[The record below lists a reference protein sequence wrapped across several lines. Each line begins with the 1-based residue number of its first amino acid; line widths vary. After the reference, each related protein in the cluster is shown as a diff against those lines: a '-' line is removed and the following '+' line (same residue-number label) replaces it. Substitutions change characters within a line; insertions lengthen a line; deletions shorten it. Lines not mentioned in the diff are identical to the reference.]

1 MTCLFSTN
9 RFPGE
14 NEKISG
20 VLYYGEVM
28 AFSAQTDHGQNE
40 HKDAVLCEIGKETSK
55 DNTKVCVS
63 IVGFIA
69 VPLMQL
75 EAVFLCKLRGS
86 HCATL
91 AKSVSIQK
99 IWLFFSFCVF
109 LSSCP
114 F

>member
-1 MTCLFSTN
+1 
-9 RFPGE
+9 
-14 NEKISG
+14 
-20 VLYYGEVM
+20 M

-75 EAVFLCKLRGS
+75 EAVFYANYEGAIVPLSLR
-86 HCATL
+86 AL
-91 AKSVSIQK
+91 AYRKFG
-99 IWLFFSFCVF
+99 FFSLFVF
-109 LSSCP
+109 FFLHAL
-114 F
+114 FRIAQILEY